1 VSRVAVLGGG
11 RSSEHAVSLRSAAA
25 VVEALVVAGHDP
37 VAVTIG
43 LDGVWADGGGA
54 FGATPAGSMAAAL
67 AVLAAC
73 DVVFPV
79 LHGAPGED
87 GAIAALADLAG
98 LPVVG
103 CPAIGSAIAMDKHAT
118 KAVAAALGIGVAAG
132 VLLLPGDAVPEVDL
146 PVVVKPTTAGSS
158 VGVSVVTA
166 ASDLA
171 TAVAAAREAGDAV
184 LIERY
189 VRGREVQL
197 AVVERRDGSLT
208 IGPPIEYGVEEGD
221 VFDTSRKYD
230 GTAVVRFPA
239 SVEPELEA
247 ALRGATARLFRALG
261 CAGVSRFDFFVT
273 GTGFLLNEVN
283 TMPGMTPQSGFP
295 RMARAAGLD
304 LPALTDEL
312 VAVAL
317 ARASGEAAQRRGTS
331 STNRA
336 SAVR

>member
-1 VSRVAVLGGG
+1 MSRVAVLGGG

-25 VVEALVVAGHDP
+25 VVDALTAAGHDTH
-37 VAVTIG
+37 AITIG
-43 LDGVWADGGGA
+43 EDGVWSDGGGP
-54 FGATPAGSMAAAL
+54 FGTTPARSLAAAL
-67 AVLAAC
+67 GALATC

-87 GAIAALADLAG
+87 GAVAALADLAG

-103 CPAIGSAIAMDKHAT
+103 CPVIGSAVAMDKHAT
-118 KAVAAALGIGVAAG
+118 KAVAAALGVGVAPG
-132 VLLLPGDAVPEVDL
+132 LLLLPGDPVPAIRP

-158 VGVSVVTA
+158 VGVTVVREA
-166 ASDLA
+166 AGLDA
-171 TAVAAAREAGDAV
+171 AVAAARAAGDAV
-184 LIERY
+184 LVEHY

-208 IGPPIEYGVEEGD
+208 VPPPIEYGVEEGD

-239 SVEPELEA
+239 QVEPGVEA
-247 ALRGATARLFRALG
+247 ALREAAVRLFRALG
-261 CAGVSRFDFFVT
+261 CRGLSRFDFFVT
-273 GTGFLLNEVN
+273 EDGFLLNEVN

-295 RMARAAGLD
+295 RMCRAAGLD

-317 ARASGEAAQRRGTS
+317 RRA
-331 STNRA
+331 
-336 SAVR
+336 

>member
-11 RSSEHAVSLRSAAA
+11 RTSEHDVSLRSAAA
-25 VVEALVVAGHDP
+25 VVEALAAAGHEP
-37 VAVTIG
+37 IAITIG
-43 LDGVWADGGGA
+43 RDGVWSDGGGA
-54 FGATPAGSMAAAL
+54 FGSTPAASLAGAL
-67 AVLAAC
+67 GVLAAC

-103 CPAIGSAIAMDKHAT
+103 CPAIGGAIAMDKHAT
-118 KAVAAALGIGVAAG
+118 KAVAAALGIGVAPG
-132 VLLLPGDAVPEVDL
+132 LLLLPGEPAPQVGL

-158 VGVSVVTA
+158 VGVSVVREA
-166 ASDLA
+166 AELA
-171 TAVAAAREAGDAV
+171 SAIAAARAAGDAV
-184 LIERY
+184 LVERY

-208 IGPPIEYGVEEGD
+208 VGPPIEYGVEEGD

-239 SVEPELEA
+239 SVAPSVEE
-247 ALRGATARLFRALG
+247 ALRDAATRLFRALG
-261 CAGVSRFDFFVT
+261 CGGLSRFDFFVSDD
-273 GTGFLLNEVN
+273 GFVLNEVN

-317 ARASGEAAQRRGTS
+317 GQPRGVS
-331 STNRA
+331 STNLA
-336 SAVR
+336 SASR

>member
-1 VSRVAVLGGG
+1 MSRVAVLGGG
-11 RSSEHAVSLRSAAA
+11 RTSEHAVSLRSAAA
-25 VVEALVVAGHDP
+25 VAEALADAGHDP
-37 VAVTIG
+37 VPITIG
-43 LDGVWADGGGA
+43 RDGTWSDGAGA
-54 FGATPAGSMAAAL
+54 FGPGPSSSLAAAL
-67 AVLAAC
+67 GVLASC

-87 GAIAALADLAG
+87 GAIAALADLAE

-103 CPAIGSAIAMDKHAT
+103 CPAIGSAVAMDKHAT
-118 KAVAAALGIGVAAG
+118 KAVAAALGIGVAPG
-132 VLLLPGDAVPEVDL
+132 LLLLPGDPVPEADL

-158 VGVSVVTA
+158 VGVSVVRE
-166 ASDLA
+166 ASELA
-171 TAVAAAREAGDAV
+171 PAITAAREAGDAV
-184 LIERY
+184 LVERY

-208 IGPPIEYGVEEGD
+208 VGPPIEYGVEEGD

-239 SVEPELEA
+239 AVEAELEA
-247 ALRGATARLFRALG
+247 ALRDAAVRLFRALG
-261 CAGVSRFDFFVT
+261 CAGLSRFDFFVT
-273 GTGFLLNEVN
+273 DDGFLLNEVN

-317 ARASGEAAQRRGTS
+317 LRAAR
-331 STNRA
+331 
-336 SAVR
+336 

>member
-1 VSRVAVLGGG
+1 MSRVAVLGGG
-11 RSSEHAVSLRSAAA
+11 RTSEHAVSLRSAAA
-25 VVEALVVAGHDP
+25 VADALVAAGHEVVP
-37 VAVTIG
+37 VTIG
-43 LDGVWADGGGA
+43 RDGVWSDGGGA
-54 FGATPAGSMAAAL
+54 FGTTPAASLGTAL
-67 AVLAAC
+67 GTLATC

-87 GAIAALADLAG
+87 GAIAALADLAD

-118 KAVAAALGIGVAAG
+118 KAVAAALGIGVAEG
-132 VLLLPGDAVPEVDL
+132 LLLLAGDPVPQVDP

-158 VGVSVVTA
+158 VGVSVVREA
-166 ASDLA
+166 AALA
-171 TAVAAAREAGDAV
+171 PAVAAARAAGDAV
-184 LIERY
+184 LVERY

-208 IGPPIEYGVEEGD
+208 VGPPIEYAVEEGD

-239 SVEPELEA
+239 QVAPEVA
-247 ALRGATARLFRALG
+247 AGLRDAAVRLFRALG
-261 CAGVSRFDFFVT
+261 CAGLSRFDFFVT
-273 GTGFLLNEVN
+273 DAGFLLNEVN

-295 RMARAAGLD
+295 RMCAAAGLP
-304 LPALTDEL
+304 LPALADEL
-312 VAVAL
+312 VAV
-317 ARASGEAAQRRGTS
+317 AAQRRGTS

-336 SAVR
+336 SASR